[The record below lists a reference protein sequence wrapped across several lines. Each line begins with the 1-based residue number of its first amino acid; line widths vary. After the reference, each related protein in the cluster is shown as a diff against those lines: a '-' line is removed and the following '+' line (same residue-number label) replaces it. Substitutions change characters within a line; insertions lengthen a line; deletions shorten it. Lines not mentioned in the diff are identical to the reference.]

1 MSVLRTKMQQDMVLR
16 GLASS
21 TQNRYIESVKKL
33 SDHYNK
39 SPAILTSDE
48 IRNYLL
54 DLKKRTWLQILTTSI
69 FTP

>member
-21 TQNRYIESVKKL
+21 TQNQYIKSVKKL
-33 SDHYNK
+33 ADHYKK
-39 SPAILTSDE
+39 SPDILTNDE

-54 DLKKRTWLQILTTSI
+54 DLKKRIWPQILTTLISML
-69 FTP
+69 

>member
-1 MSVLRTKMQQDMVLR
+1 MSVLRTKMQQDMILR

-33 SDHYNK
+33 AVHYKK
-39 SPAILTSDE
+39 SPDILTNDE

-54 DLKKRTWLQILTTSI
+54 DLKKRI
-69 FTP
+69 